1 MISIVVPV
9 YNAARW
15 VEGCVRSIAGQEG
28 FEELCEVLLVDD
40 GSSDG
45 SGGICRRLAAEHA
58 NVRCLSEANSGP
70 ATARNLGMSHARGE
84 YVWFVDADDQ
94 IAPDALWL
102 LANCIERNRHPDVVC
117 FNYRYVTEV
126 GHQDA
131 VNFEREQVVEPA
143 IDLVASRAKLYAWNR
158 IYRMEAVKGLRWPD
172 GLVNTE
178 DFYFTLM
185 ALARTRR
192 LVTLPQVLYYYNC
205 ANPASTLRDRSRGC
219 PVCRRAHEAADVQ
232 CAQRECERAA
242 VLRAARPLAKIR
254 WPHHCALQADG
265 AVSRRDDYE
274 PQGQPLSA
282 SGQPRM
288 AAAGSHPPAPPPP
301 PHYCPLILFFG
312 ASTDQHRFARIFLFT
327 RMLIFE
333 VPTDL
338 HRFTRIFFIYSDL
351 ISSNFINL

>member
-1 MISIVVPV
+1 MISVIVPV

-205 ANPASTLRDRSRGC
+205 ANPASTLRDRSRRKLVRNRNHTLAVHSMLAG
-219 PVCRRAHEAADVQ
+219 VVAQ
-232 CAQRECERAA
+232 CADGHTRRLMSSALNVSVSGQ
-242 VLRAARPLAKIR
+242 LY
-254 WPHHCALQADG
+254 CALLDHSPRFVGHTIARY
-265 AVSRRDDYE
+265 RRMGLYPVGMTMNRKANRFLRLANHE
-274 PQGQPLSA
+274 WLLL
-282 SGQPRM
+282 
-288 AAAGSHPPAPPPP
+288 AAIR
-301 PHYCPLILFFG
+301 LRRL
-312 ASTDQHRFARIFLFT
+312 
-327 RMLIFE
+327 
-333 VPTDL
+333 L
-338 HRFTRIFFIYSDL
+338 HHIIAH
-351 ISSNFINL
+351 

>member
-1 MISIVVPV
+1 MISVIVPV

-94 IAPDALWL
+94 IAPDALRL
-102 LANCIERNRHPDVVC
+102 LANCIERNGHPDAVC
-117 FNYRYVTEV
+117 FNYRYVTEA

-131 VNFEREQVVEPA
+131 VDFEREQVVEPA
-143 IDLVASRAKLYAWNR
+143 IDLAGMRVKMYAWNR

-205 ANPASTLRDRSRGC
+205 ANPASTLRDRSRRKLVRNRNHTLAVHSMLAG
-219 PVCRRAHEAADVQ
+219 VVAQ
-232 CAQRECERAA
+232 CADGHTRRLMSSALNVSVSGQ
-242 VLRAARPLAKIR
+242 LY
-254 WPHHCALQADG
+254 CALLDHSPRFVGHTIARY
-265 AVSRRDDYE
+265 RRMGLYPVGMTMNRKANRFLRLANHE
-274 PQGQPLSA
+274 WLLL
-282 SGQPRM
+282 
-288 AAAGSHPPAPPPP
+288 AAIR
-301 PHYCPLILFFG
+301 LRRL
-312 ASTDQHRFARIFLFT
+312 
-327 RMLIFE
+327 
-333 VPTDL
+333 L
-338 HRFTRIFFIYSDL
+338 HHIIAH
-351 ISSNFINL
+351 

>member
-205 ANPASTLRDRSRGC
+205 ANPASTLRDRSRRKLVRNRNHTLAVHSMLAG
-219 PVCRRAHEAADVQ
+219 VVAQ
-232 CAQRECERAA
+232 CADGHTRRLMSSALNVSVSGQ
-242 VLRAARPLAKIR
+242 LY
-254 WPHHCALQADG
+254 CALLDHSPRFVGHTIARY
-265 AVSRRDDYE
+265 RRMGLYPVGMTMNRKANRFLRLANHE
-274 PQGQPLSA
+274 WLLL
-282 SGQPRM
+282 
-288 AAAGSHPPAPPPP
+288 AAIR
-301 PHYCPLILFFG
+301 LRRL
-312 ASTDQHRFARIFLFT
+312 
-327 RMLIFE
+327 
-333 VPTDL
+333 L
-338 HRFTRIFFIYSDL
+338 HHIIAH
-351 ISSNFINL
+351 